1 MKVIYVLFVAICLL
15 WCLIELFCFL
25 GKHDNDL
32 INVAEDVSNLKMFDL
47 QSCALSE
54 DRDVGK
60 YLLLFYCCYIRSFVV
75 LEDSDDECEEPSLEA
90 ILSPDYALDE
100 NAIALG

>member
-1 MKVIYVLFVAICLL
+1 M
-15 WCLIELFCFL
+15 
-25 GKHDNDL
+25 
-32 INVAEDVSNLKMFDL
+32 
-47 QSCALSE
+47 
-54 DRDVGK
+54 
-60 YLLLFYCCYIRSFVV
+60 LLFYCCYIRSFVV